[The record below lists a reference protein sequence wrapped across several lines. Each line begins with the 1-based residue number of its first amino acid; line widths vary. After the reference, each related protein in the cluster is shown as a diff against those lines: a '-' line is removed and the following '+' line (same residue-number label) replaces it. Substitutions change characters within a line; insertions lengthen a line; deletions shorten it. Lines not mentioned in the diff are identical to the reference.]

1 MGMLH
6 TLFAFE
12 ICARFEPNAPL
23 HDHLRRLITTHPPNA
38 TLQQKWGFYRQV
50 VQTLQGAV
58 PLFDRGCWDYFDNDA
73 KAQASYEQWVGG
85 MVSEEGARTQPSG
98 DDPYRGGQK
107 YMTFTMAFLLVQ
119 SSPTDMALR
128 RVCDIPEPQLWQ
140 RHTFARILDGLAVLN
155 FASIKSDVA
164 YLIPRDTGWG
174 LTQDDLAQPKFHYL
188 RPIV

>member
-1 MGMLH
+1 MQH
-6 TLFAFE
+6 SIFAFE

-23 HDHLRRLITTHPPNA
+23 HDNLRRLVTSHPTNA
-38 TLQQKWGFYRQV
+38 SLQQKWAFYRQV
-50 VQTLQGAV
+50 VGTLRAGV
-58 PLFDRGCWDYFDNDA
+58 PMFERGCWDYFDNDA
-73 KAQASYEQWVGG
+73 KALADYEQWVGG

-98 DDPYRGGQK
+98 NDPYRGGQK

-119 SSPTDMALR
+119 GSPTDMAVR
-128 RVCDIPEPQLWQ
+128 RLCDVAEANLW
-140 RHTFARILDGLAVLN
+140 RRDTFARILDGLSVLN

-174 LTQDDLAQPKFHYL
+174 LTLDDLAQPKFHYL